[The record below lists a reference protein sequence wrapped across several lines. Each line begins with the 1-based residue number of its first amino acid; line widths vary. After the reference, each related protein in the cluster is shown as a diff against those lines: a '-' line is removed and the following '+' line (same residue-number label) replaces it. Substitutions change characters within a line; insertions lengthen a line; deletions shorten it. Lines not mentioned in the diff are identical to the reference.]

1 MKQKSYKMNK
11 VTIKSFSVIGI
22 SVRTT
27 NENGQAKKDIG
38 ELWGKFM
45 SEKMLEKIPNI
56 KDETIYAIY
65 TDYEGDYTKPY
76 TTILGYKVNTLD
88 VIPDG
93 MVGIKIEKE
102 VYNKFVAKGDLT
114 DDAVIGKWVEIW
126 GMDIDRAYTA
136 DFEMYGEKA
145 IDPTNGEAEIY
156 IAIKG

>member
-1 MKQKSYKMNK
+1 MDK
-11 VTIKSFSVIGI
+11 VKIKTFSIIGI

-27 NENGQAKKDIG
+27 NENEQAKKDIG
-38 ELWGKFM
+38 ALWNKFM
-45 SEKMLEKIPNI
+45 SENMFEKIPNV
-56 KDETIYAIY
+56 KDETIYAVY

-93 MVGIKIEKE
+93 MIGVKIEKA
-102 VYNKFVAKGDLT
+102 VYHKFIAKGNLT
-114 DDAVIGKWVEIW
+114 DNAVIDEWVKIW
-126 GMDIDRAYTA
+126 NMDIDRAYTA

-156 IAIKG
+156 IALKE